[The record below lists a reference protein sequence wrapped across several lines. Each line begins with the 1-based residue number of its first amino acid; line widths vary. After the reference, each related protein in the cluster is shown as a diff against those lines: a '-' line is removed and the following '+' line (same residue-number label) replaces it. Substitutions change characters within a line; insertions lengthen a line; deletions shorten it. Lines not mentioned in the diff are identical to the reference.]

1 MDNAYMDGYLS
12 GLKHAYAILGCLL
25 SLYQDGEP
33 IDSVMDEVRR
43 QDAEVAD
50 ALGMYQDAEG
60 QCRPSAFSLPRFIRA
75 VANVIP

>member
-1 MDNAYMDGYLS
+1 MDNTYMAGYLA
-12 GLKHAYAILGCLL
+12 GLKHAYKILGCLL

-50 ALGMYQDAEG
+50 ALGM
-60 QCRPSAFSLPRFIRA
+60 
-75 VANVIP
+75 